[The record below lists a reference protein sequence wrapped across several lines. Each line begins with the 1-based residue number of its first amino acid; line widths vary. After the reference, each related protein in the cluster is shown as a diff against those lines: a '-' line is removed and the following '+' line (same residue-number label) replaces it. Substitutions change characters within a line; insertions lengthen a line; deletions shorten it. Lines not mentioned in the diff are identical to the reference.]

1 MRLNNFF
8 LFVVLMISNQSLQ
21 AQIVNIE
28 NRRIYDDTSGWSG
41 SLDGSFSIQQ
51 NSKLFYNLGFRPR
64 AQFKNRKNYILAIGD
79 VSYTGSQGQT
89 YANSGMIHFRYARR
103 IKNGPWKWESYT
115 QTQYNQLLDQ
125 KNRTIV
131 GTGLRWK
138 FVDTN
143 HIRGFLGSSVF
154 YEYEELRV
162 EKTFHNDV
170 RWSNY
175 ISWFLPIKKII
186 NFTGTTYY
194 QPLLKDFS
202 DFRFSGNYGLSII
215 VSKHL
220 DLRFDMNLFYDSNP
234 PENVLNMVYSTTVGF
249 RVKLGE

>member
-1 MRLNNFF
+1 MFFIVMRLNSLLVLF
-8 LFVVLMISNQSLQ
+8 LSFVFTANS
-21 AQIVNIE
+21 QIVNIE
-28 NRRIYDDTSGWSG
+28 NRRIYEDTSGWSG

-79 VSYTGSQGQT
+79 VSYTAAEGQT

-131 GTGLRWK
+131 GSGLRWK

-143 HIRGFLGSSVF
+143 HIRGFLGTSV
-154 YEYEELRV
+154 
-162 EKTFHNDV
+162 
-170 RWSNY
+170 
-175 ISWFLPIKKII
+175 
-186 NFTGTTYY
+186 
-194 QPLLKDFS
+194 
-202 DFRFSGNYGLSII
+202 
-215 VSKHL
+215 
-220 DLRFDMNLFYDSNP
+220 
-234 PENVLNMVYSTTVGF
+234 
-249 RVKLGE
+249 